1 MIVAQEMQDA
11 VHDEQ
16 SGLVLHRNIV
26 LARLPNGQGVGQY
39 HLPQTRWFIRQRRE
53 HNPRLRSLLPW
64 GEKVRMRVKPH
75 VGKRNGRKRK

>member
-26 LARLPNGQGVGQY
+26 LARLPNGQGVGEH
-39 HLPQTRWFIRQRRE
+39 HLPQTRRFIRQRRE
-53 HNPRLRSLLPW
+53 HNLRVGGPAALVVPARLRSLLP
-64 GEKVRMRVKPH
+64 
-75 VGKRNGRKRK
+75 